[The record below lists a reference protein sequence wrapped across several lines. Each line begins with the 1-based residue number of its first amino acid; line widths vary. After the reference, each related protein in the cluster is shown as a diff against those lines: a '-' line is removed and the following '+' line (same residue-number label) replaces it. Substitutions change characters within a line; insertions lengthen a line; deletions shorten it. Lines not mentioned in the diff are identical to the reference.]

1 MRRLAYALSAA
12 CILASCTNGSS
23 GDGQVSTVVATE
35 TIEKTIDNIK
45 AAAASVKTLYA
56 WAHDHDA
63 AFELYK
69 KGELLRYDSYSVSSL
84 RDDYDG
90 YIYAVNDDNEF
101 GIFFAPNGLATK
113 TSFQAEGSN

>member
-1 MRRLAYALSAA
+1 MRKTAYALPLL
-12 CILASCTNGSS
+12 CILAGCANGSS
-23 GDGQVSTVVATE
+23 SGSDSYIVTTE
-35 TIEKTIDNIK
+35 TEVVEKTIHNTK
-45 AAAASVKTLYA
+45 AKSLYA

-69 KGELLRYDSYSVSSL
+69 KGELPKYDSYSVSSL

-90 YIYAVNDDNEF
+90 YIYAVNDSNEF